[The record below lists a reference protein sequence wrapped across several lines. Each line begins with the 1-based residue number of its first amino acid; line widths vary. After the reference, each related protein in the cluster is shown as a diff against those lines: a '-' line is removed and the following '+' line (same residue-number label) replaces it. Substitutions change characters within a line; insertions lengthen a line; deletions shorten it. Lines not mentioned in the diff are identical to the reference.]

1 MFRRPLVLI
10 AAIVLAVAACNSP
23 SPTPAPVTAAPT
35 LAPALITPVPA
46 DTAAAT
52 GAATQA
58 AGNAASVEVSI
69 SGFAFA
75 PASITVAVGGT
86 VTWTNNDN
94 AAHTIAAKDGSFTS
108 PALAQ
113 GQSWS
118 HKFTAAGSV
127 DYACSI
133 HPAMQGTVVVAP

>member
-10 AAIVLAVAACNSP
+10 AGIALAVAACNSP
-23 SPTPAPVTAAPT
+23 SPTPAPATTAPT

-46 DTAAAT
+46 DTAAT

-58 AGNAASVEVSI
+58 AGAPTTVAVEI
-69 SGFAFA
+69 AGFAYS
-75 PASITVAVGGT
+75 PASITVAVGDT
-86 VTWTNNDN
+86 VTWTNQDN
-94 AAHTIAAKDGSFTS
+94 VAHNVVAKDGSWTS
-108 PALAQ
+108 PMLAQ

-127 DYACSI
+127 DYICSI
-133 HPAMQGTVVVAP
+133 HPAMKGTVVVTP